1 MVALLN
7 KHIGNKATFTIPDGG
22 LAFWIVPKKEIDW
35 LLVSKTLESKSIKI
49 MTPDAY
55 SFNEGING
63 IRLGYGALS
72 EIELEEGII
81 ALSNL
86 L

>member
-35 LLVSKTLESKSIKI
+35 LLYQKHLKVKVLK
-49 MTPDAY
+49 
-55 SFNEGING
+55 
-63 IRLGYGALS
+63 L
-72 EIELEEGII
+72 
-81 ALSNL
+81 
-86 L
+86 